1 MTDTTVQQVAAAAW
15 RIRRYALRMGEV
27 QGQGYIGQALGYA
40 DVLATAFAHGMN
52 LKPGEPE
59 WEGRDRFLLS
69 HGHYAIACYAA
80 LIEAGIVP
88 EEELETYGADDSRL
102 SLTPCRTA
110 SWTKG
115 QPGKLRCRRHI
126 TACRT

>member
-1 MTDTTVQQVAAAAW
+1 MPPRLW

-59 WEGRDRFLLS
+59 WEGVTVFALSRPLRHCLL
-69 HGHYAIACYAA
+69 
-80 LIEAGIVP
+80 
-88 EEELETYGADDSRL
+88 
-102 SLTPCRTA
+102 
-110 SWTKG
+110 
-115 QPGKLRCRRHI
+115 RRPD
-126 TACRT
+126 